1 LAPELAVEK
10 VFDNERK
17 IFLPK
22 GAPFAGAK
30 SLRVP
35 NFRLKFSIG
44 IAATPVAPLT
54 KFGTASPRNLYFTG
68 LNLCTLR
75 PQSVSAT

>member
-17 IFLPK
+17 VFCRK
-22 GAPFAGAK
+22 AHPFAGAK
-30 SLRVP
+30 VP
-35 NFRLKFSIG
+35 NFRLKFPIG
-44 IAATPVAPLT
+44 IAATSITPLT
-54 KFGTASPRNLYFTG
+54 KFGTAFARNLYFTG
-68 LNLCTLR
+68 LNLCTRR